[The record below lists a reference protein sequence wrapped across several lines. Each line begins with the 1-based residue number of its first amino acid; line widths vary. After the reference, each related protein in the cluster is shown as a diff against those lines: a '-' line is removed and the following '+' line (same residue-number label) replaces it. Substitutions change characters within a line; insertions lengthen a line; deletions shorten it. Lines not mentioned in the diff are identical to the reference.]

1 MNLRNTFDFA
11 NLSFK
16 LKKGNIMKSIL
27 FLLLAT
33 ASLFAQEAA
42 PQPAPQGG
50 IGAFLP
56 FILLF
61 VVMYLFFLR
70 PKQKE
75 MKKMD
80 EMRKAM
86 KKGDEVMTFAGI
98 IGIVHHMDDTTV
110 TLRTGSSTIKFQKAA
125 IQSITTPA
133 PDAPEAV
140 KEESK

>member
-61 VVMYLFFLR
+61 VVMYLFFIR
-70 PKQKE
+70 PKQKK
-75 MKKMD
+75 MKKN
-80 EMRKAM
+80 
-86 KKGDEVMTFAGI
+86 VM
-98 IGIVHHMDDTTV
+98 
-110 TLRTGSSTIKFQKAA
+110 QKLH
-125 IQSITTPA
+125 IQ
-133 PDAPEAV
+133 
-140 KEESK
+140 